1 MLNGAHQTVFLGISP
16 GGVDCLDKL
25 LIGNSDSGDYSEKWK
40 REFAQRPTWCDA
52 DMTLQQIQRG
62 KAYGSKAALYSRS
75 FLQRCLF
82 WLGCYIQRKPCFVI
96 SSILVLF
103 SLSCYGLQ
111 YVKIETDIVKLWVV
125 KGGRLD
131 AELAYLSNMETK
143 YGKTNWTE
151 SDDLHWIREQTDE
164 KLANLAQEKP
174 SEGGY
179 QVVIQTVERDDEN
192 ILTRDGLLRHV
203 DLVSEIAGLA
213 VNVDGFN
220 WTLRDICFKPGG
232 VDPTKMTSDIRDYAP
247 VLEKLMPCVWI
258 TPLDCFWEG
267 GKPIGP
273 DPPIT
278 SEELRYISYL
288 FNTSHDLPVSWSTFN
303 PQDLVKLF
311 ESIADDH
318 MGTLSSSFKM
328 SGIGQGYIDRYC
340 IDPYDPDCPSTAKN
354 GFDFCKYFQKYKKHV
369 LDKKLKFDLTLDPS
383 VVSNDEC
390 MRYRRS
396 FMTMIRNKSIALEFL
411 TEDELPKLP
420 DYGSI
425 MKGGCRGFARNILRW
440 PQDMI
445 VGGAKEELGRENTSI
460 TAEALQT
467 VFLVASSEDL
477 YKRFKDPSSR
487 LLSYKGGMY
496 EWDLRKAEEV
506 ILTWQRAFTKTIY
519 NHPLNFLKNDTTSAA
534 GGASRA
540 RRIIHPLASTSMA
553 DMLEEFCQFNYT
565 IIFVGYFLMLLYAI
579 YSQMKRDWYC
589 FLSINSSMG
598 LGFAGVLTVTYAS
611 ISGLGLA
618 TWLGIEFNAATTQI
632 VPFLTLGIGVNNM
645 FMLLHN
651 YHKVISNVN
660 KNEIGVLMKE
670 TGMSI
675 LMTSTNNILSFLAG
689 TFLPIPALRSFCAQ
703 SSILLTFNL
712 VAIMT
717 AYPAMIA
724 MDLQRRRKL
733 SASDFHYRTISNES
747 TSEEDSFQE
756 RPQFLKAQVLY
767 TKPAVSDENPPYRS
781 LISING
787 VDDNEENLVRP
798 WTLHAF
804 LRNYYIPFMKC
815 RVTKIIIVLLSCC
828 GMFCCGMW
836 GVGDL
841 CVGLELSDVL
851 PAQTAPA
858 AFLKARDKYFSFYPM
873 HVVLRSENFDIAQ
886 KQSLIDRLHGAIGR
900 SRYVVKLAD
909 GKPSEKYWLEMFR
922 EWLQRLQTKFA
933 KFKSTSSNVT
943 ADIRLQ
949 DDPEVKIAYSLLCS
963 YGESY
968 DCSRAEWVSLVD
980 DVGYIREDG
989 FYNYLHAWYEYESV
1003 LYAVSQ
1009 ATFYPVPRKLRQ
1021 GAGDKYLYYVPPTK
1035 KIVYSQI
1042 PFYLSGL
1049 TDTPVIVEMIKEI
1062 RGICDE
1068 YQALGID
1075 TFPHGIAFTF
1085 WEQYLNLNLN
1095 LFNAVGVIMAAVF
1108 CVISLFLFNP
1118 WAASYVVV
1126 ILFFM
1131 IVELVG
1137 FLGWIGIKL
1146 NPVSAVTVIT
1156 AVGIGV
1162 EFTTHVVFAFL
1173 TSLGDRNERMAAAID
1188 HVFVPVIQGGLSTF
1202 LGIVMLA
1209 FSEFD
1214 FIVKYFF
1221 VVMFALIIIGLING
1235 LVLMPVL
1242 LSLLGPSCEI
1252 RPCEGNRKRL
1262 CAPPSIRERNN
1273 TMAGHK

>member
-1 MLNGAHQTVFLGISP
+1 
-16 GGVDCLDKL
+16 
-25 LIGNSDSGDYSEKWK
+25 
-40 REFAQRPTWCDA
+40 
-52 DMTLQQIQRG
+52 MTLQQIQRG

-815 RVTKIIIVLLSCC
+815 RVTK
-828 GMFCCGMW
+828 
-836 GVGDL
+836 
-841 CVGLELSDVL
+841 
-851 PAQTAPA
+851 
-858 AFLKARDKYFSFYPM
+858 
-873 HVVLRSENFDIAQ
+873 
-886 KQSLIDRLHGAIGR
+886 
-900 SRYVVKLAD
+900 
-909 GKPSEKYWLEMFR
+909 
-922 EWLQRLQTKFA
+922 
-933 KFKSTSSNVT
+933 
-943 ADIRLQ
+943 